1 MAQSLLVPAADI
13 AEPAR
18 ASHLARWRRHIASEA
33 LVRARSNAAS
43 AGRDS
48 STAPSSRATGPSRIN
63 AASLPEKRIRFRP
76 SLSAAECEAW
86 LDCGDEAGT
95 VLAALRLGLKRIR
108 FSGSDAALIRLGP
121 VARELGAVLESRPAE
136 AAFDLART
144 KASEAMCRRHLAK

>member
-18 ASHLARWRRHIASEA
+18 ASHLARWRRHI
-33 LVRARSNAAS
+33 AS

-76 SLSAAECEAW
+76 SLSAAR
-86 LDCGDEAGT
+86 T
-95 VLAALRLGLKRIR
+95 VPASSPQSSHASHSAALRLGLKRIR